1 MVVAGVIVEQGR
13 VLAARRR
20 YPPELAGFWEC
31 PGGKVEPGESEREAL
46 ARELLEEIAVQVDVC
61 DRVGPD
67 IRISPSLVLHA
78 YLARIIAGRPVAL
91 DHDAIA
97 WISTEELHSVNWLP
111 GDRPLMEAVYEL
123 MTAQTGMNGTPNSI

>member
-1 MVVAGVIVEQGR
+1 MEVG
-13 VLAARRR
+13 
-20 YPPELAGFWEC
+20 
-31 PGGKVEPGESEREAL
+31 
-46 ARELLEEIAVQVDVC
+46 

-111 GDRPLMEAVYEL
+111 GDLPLMEAVHEL